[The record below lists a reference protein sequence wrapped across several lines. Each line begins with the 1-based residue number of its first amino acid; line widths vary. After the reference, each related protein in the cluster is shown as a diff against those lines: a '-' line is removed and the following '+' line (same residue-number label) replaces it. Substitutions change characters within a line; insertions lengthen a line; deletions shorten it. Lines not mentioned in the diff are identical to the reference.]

1 MSRLRFGV
9 FLAPF
14 HTPGDNPHLAVH
26 RDLELITRLDELGY
40 DEAWVGEHHTTGWE
54 TIAAPELFLAA
65 AAERTRHIR
74 LGTGA
79 VSLPYHHPLMVADRI
94 VLLDHLT
101 RGRIMF
107 GVGPGGHLSDA
118 LMLGLDPAQLRPRMA
133 DAIEVIVRLFTET
146 EPITVSSAWFEM
158 RDAVLQLRP
167 YSDPYP
173 PLAFTSMES
182 PAGMQLAGRY
192 GAGVLSLAVAKGP
205 RGPVDLAAHWRIA
218 EETAAEHGT
227 EVGRGDWRLA
237 IPMYVAESRRE
248 ALDHVGEGA
257 ASYLIDY
264 AEGITGR
271 ARPVSG
277 PREQIVEQMVEAG
290 SWIVGTPD
298 DAIAAIE
305 RLEERSGGFGGLL
318 IWANEWTTR
327 QNILRSY
334 ELIARYVAP
343 RFQGALDGIYAS
355 ERVARG
361 KSRQMSTAR
370 TEAVQ
375 QAQERFESNRSG

>member
-1 MSRLRFGV
+1 MSRLRFGA

-14 HTPGDNPHLAVH
+14 HTPGDSPNLALH
-26 RDLELITRLDELGY
+26 RDLELISRLDELGF
-40 DEAWVGEHHTTGWE
+40 DEAWVGEHHSTGWE
-54 TIAAPELFLAA
+54 TIASPEIFLAV
-65 AAERTRHIR
+65 AAERTRSIR

-101 RGRIMF
+101 RGRVMF

-118 LMLGLDPAQLRPRMA
+118 LMLGLDPSDLRPRMA
-133 DAIEVIVRLFTET
+133 EAIEVIVRLFQET
-146 EPITVSSAWFEM
+146 EPFSVTADWFEM

-218 EETAAEHGT
+218 EEVAAENGT
-227 EVGRGDWRLA
+227 AVSRADWRLA
-237 IPMYVAESRRE
+237 IPVYVAPTRRE
-248 ALDHVGEGA
+248 ALEDVRAGA
-257 ASYLIDY
+257 AAYVIDY
-264 AEGITGR
+264 AEAITGR
-271 ARPVSG
+271 TRPFSG
-277 PREQIVEQMVEAG
+277 PREQIVDRMVEAG
-290 SWIVGTPD
+290 SWIIGTPD
-298 DAIAAIE
+298 DAVAAIE
-305 RLEERSGGFGGLL
+305 RLQERSGGFGGLL

-327 QNILRSY
+327 EKILRSY
-334 ELIARYVAP
+334 ELIARHVVP
-343 RFQGALDGIYAS
+343 RFQGALDGIFAS
-355 ERVARG
+355 EAI
-361 KSRQMSTAR
+361 AR
-370 TEAVQ
+370 TKSTEMNAARTLAVEK
-375 QAQERFESNRSG
+375 AQERFEAEHGD

>member
-1 MSRLRFGV
+1 MSRLRFGT

-14 HTPGDNPHLAVH
+14 HTPGDSPHLGLH
-26 RDLELITRLDELGY
+26 RDLELIARLDELGF
-40 DEAWVGEHHTTGWE
+40 DEAWVGEHHSTGWE
-54 TIAAPELFLAA
+54 TIASPEVFLAA

-101 RGRIMF
+101 RGRLMF

-118 LMLGLDPAQLRPRMA
+118 LMLGLDPSGLRSRMA
-133 DAIEVIVRLFTET
+133 EAIEVILRLFTEV
-146 EPITVSSAWFEM
+146 EPLSITSDWFEM
-158 RDAVLQLRP
+158 HDAVLQLRP

-205 RGPVDLAAHWRIA
+205 RGPIDLAAHWRIA
-218 EETAAEHGT
+218 EEVAAENGT
-227 EVGRGDWRLA
+227 EVSRSEWRLA
-237 IPMYVAESRRE
+237 IPVYVAETRQE
-248 ALDHVGEGA
+248 ALDHVREGA

-264 AEGITGR
+264 AEAITGR
-271 ARPVSG
+271 SRPVSG
-277 PREQIVEQMVEAG
+277 PREQIVDRMVEAG

-298 DAIAAIE
+298 DAVAAIQG
-305 RLEERSGGFGGLL
+305 LQERSGGFGGLL

-327 QNILRSY
+327 ENTLRSY
-334 ELIARYVAP
+334 ELIARNVAP
-343 RFQGALDGIYAS
+343 HFQGALEGIFAS

-361 KSRQMSTAR
+361 MSQEMSSAR
-370 TEAVQ
+370 TAGVEKA
-375 QAQERFESNRSG
+375 QARFESERAG